1 MLPNRRRSSTP
12 STSRN
17 RIGRSILLVIAH
29 PLPVAPSLRMVG
41 CGIYY
46 GHRMLSVHRHGPL
59 EANLREPRENV
70 AVADEAT
77 DFLFQGLPLID
88 DGVEIPIVA
97 VALQS
102 LQEIHG
108 KPAEL
113 ALLFIGNHV
122 NVIIIR

>member
-1 MLPNRRRSSTP
+1 
-12 STSRN
+12 
-17 RIGRSILLVIAH
+17 
-29 PLPVAPSLRMVG
+29 
-41 CGIYY
+41 
-46 GHRMLSVHRHGPL
+46 MLSVHRHGPL

-88 DGVEIPIVA
+88 NGVEIPIVA

-122 NVIIIR
+122 NVIRRSVRDIPRPGLFQVSWQSR